1 MRKIFFIAIILI
13 SLTIVAGAFYH
24 LWSVPHHIPR
34 KDNSAPK
41 SINGVPLVIYQSWH
55 SHILPKGMK
64 ENIQR
69 TVEANPE
76 FDYYLYSDSDSRA
89 FIQANYG
96 HDVVNAFDSLRPGA
110 YKSDLWRYC
119 ILYKLGGLYFDIKMV
134 PLVPLKTI
142 LRDNSTIFVKDL
154 ELMKG
159 NIMRD
164 CVWNGLMISP
174 PKNKVFKHCIDEIVE
189 NCKRRNYRNNNLDIT
204 GPCLLG
210 RMLKLH
216 SGQDYFQQMV
226 FNLSKENNSKSVL
239 FYHNIPY
246 FLVEYPGYR
255 KEQGI
260 FQKNKHYTTMYTNKE
275 VFA

>member
-1 MRKIFFIAIILI
+1 MRKIFFIFIIVLSLI
-13 SLTIVAGAFYH
+13 IVAGSFYH
-24 LWSVPHHIPR
+24 LCSVPHHIPR
-34 KDNSAPK
+34 KDLSAPK

-55 SHILPKGMK
+55 SHLVPKGMK
-64 ENIQR
+64 ENILS

-76 FDYYLYSDSDSRA
+76 FDYYLYSDSESRA

-96 HDVVNAFDSLRPGA
+96 PEVVSAFDSLRPGA

-142 LRDNSTIFVKDL
+142 LRDNSTVFVKDL
-154 ELMKG
+154 ELIKG
-159 NIMRD
+159 KIMRD

-216 SGQDYFQQMV
+216 SGQDFFQQMV
-226 FNLSKENNSKSVL
+226 FNLSKENNSKSIL

-255 KEQGI
+255 KEQWM
-260 FQKNKHYTTMYTNKE
+260 FQKSKHYSTLYQNKE
-275 VFA
+275 VYA

>member
-1 MRKIFFIAIILI
+1 MRKIFFIVIILL

-34 KDNSAPK
+34 KDISAPK

-64 ENIQR
+64 ENILR

-76 FDYYLYSDSDSRA
+76 FDYYLYSDSDSRS
-89 FIQANYG
+89 FIQANYSPE
-96 HDVVNAFDSLRPGA
+96 VVSAFDSLRPGA

-154 ELMKG
+154 EFMKG

-174 PKNKVFKHCIDEIVE
+174 PKNKVFKHCIEEIVE

-226 FNLSKENNSKSVL
+226 FNLSKENNSQSVL

-260 FQKNKHYTTMYTNKE
+260 FQKSQHYSTLYNKKQVY
-275 VFA
+275 A